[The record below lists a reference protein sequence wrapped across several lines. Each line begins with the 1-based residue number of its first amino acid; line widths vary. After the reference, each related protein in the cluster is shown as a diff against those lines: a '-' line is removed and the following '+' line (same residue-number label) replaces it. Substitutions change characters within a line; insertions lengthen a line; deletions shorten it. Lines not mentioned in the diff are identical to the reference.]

1 MSPEASPDRR
11 AALKTRHRQAIVDA
25 AAALME
31 ERSGT
36 DFTVDQLAERADLSR
51 RTVFN
56 HFSSVDEVVTK
67 VCGDALNAV
76 VETLA
81 AVPPN
86 GDGTE
91 GSMMEE
97 VAAAFRS
104 TDLVTPLAYLTRM
117 LGGPTEDPS
126 PRQALMIIRVFTE
139 VSNRLLAAMLRRRP
153 DADKLAVHLLV
164 GSVAGGVAVLYQ
176 HWAAETGAVDTPDSR
191 RVWARHLEQLIG
203 AVRDGHGAESA
214 PPSHTKPP
222 RLMA

>member
-1 MSPEASPDRR
+1 
-11 AALKTRHRQAIVDA
+11 
-25 AAALME
+25 ME

-36 DFTVDQLAERADLSR
+36 DFTVDELAERADLSR

-56 HFSSVDEVVTK
+56 HFSSLDDVVTE

-81 AVPPN
+81 AVPPS
-86 GDGTE
+86 GDHSG

-97 VAAAFRS
+97 MAAAFRA
-104 TDLVTPLAYLTRM
+104 TDLVSPMAYLTRM
-117 LGGPTEDPS
+117 LGCPSEEPS
-126 PRQALMIIRVFTE
+126 PRQALMTLRVFTD

-153 DADKLAVHLLV
+153 EADKLAVHLLV

-176 HWAAETGAVDTPDSR
+176 HWAAETGAVDTPESR

-203 AVRDGHGAESA
+203 AVRDGHGTEPALGQSE
-214 PPSHTKPP
+214 PPPKP
-222 RLMA
+222 MA